1 MSAVYLLYGAGP
13 ILIALPLSLFAAWAV
28 LRLLPAPA
36 PARSLERVLEEER
49 EAEPSPLQAFARPF
63 RGLAALLPADP
74 RLSEDLRLLQAL
86 GRMRGW
92 RPEDLAALRLGLAIL
107 GAAFLVVSPVAG
119 LLLGLAG
126 YLLPR
131 QQVSG
136 EAEKARRQL
145 FRETPDAAETLA
157 FLVSLGLP
165 VDEALRRMAEGSSTF
180 ARLLRAGVSAA
191 PPGAVLAAHLAEWIR
206 FARVPALS
214 QMFFRLAEIARRGVG
229 ERMLLSDL
237 AASAAAAYEAEI
249 LARAERLDATLT
261 VPVGLFYFLPYLAL
275 ILLPMAYAFLASGL
289 FR

>member
-1 MSAVYLLYGAGP
+1 MSAFYLLYGAGP

-28 LRLLPAPA
+28 WSLLPAPA
-36 PARSLERVLEEER
+36 PARSLQRVLEEER

-107 GAAFLVVSPVAG
+107 GAAFVILSPVAG

-131 QQVSG
+131 QQVGG

-229 ERMLLSDL
+229 ERTLLSDL

-249 LARAERLDATLT
+249 LARAERLDAALT

>member
-1 MSAVYLLYGAGP
+1 MSAVSLLYGAGP

-229 ERMLLSDL
+229 ERTLLADL

-249 LARAERLDATLT
+249 LARAERLDAALT

>member
-1 MSAVYLLYGAGP
+1 MSAVSLLYGAGP

-28 LRLLPAPA
+28 WSLLPAPA

-92 RPEDLAALRLGLAIL
+92 RPEDLAALRLGLGIL

-229 ERMLLSDL
+229 ERTLLADL

-249 LARAERLDATLT
+249 LARAERLDAALT

>member
-1 MSAVYLLYGAGP
+1 MSAFYLLYGAGP

-28 LRLLPAPA
+28 WSLLPAPA
-36 PARSLERVLEEER
+36 PARSLQRVLEEER

-107 GAAFLVVSPVAG
+107 GAAFVILSPVAG

-131 QQVSG
+131 QQVGG
-136 EAEKARRQL
+136 EAEKVRRQL

-229 ERMLLSDL
+229 ERTLLSDL

-249 LARAERLDATLT
+249 LARAERLDAALT